1 MAKLTS
7 PEELEALRDLLRRQ
21 ADLLDDEVGGTG
33 VRQSLRREVAAT
45 GEHWHGRVADC
56 FRRHTGPEHR
66 QHHLHVAAYR
76 LRAAARAADE
86 AAQEARQAR
95 ARRNAAS
102 QTGGGVYGEGEFE

>member
-1 MAKLTS
+1 MEKLTP

-21 ADLLDDEVGGTG
+21 ADLLDDEQGGDG
-33 VRQSLRREVAAT
+33 VRQLLRRDVAET
-45 GEHWHGRVADC
+45 EDQWRGRVADC

-76 LRAAARAADE
+76 LREAARAADE

-95 ARRNAAS
+95 ARRHAAGVRY
-102 QTGGGVYGEGEFE
+102 TGGGGPS